1 VVYCYP
7 HTQHVES
14 ARKLED
20 QRLRHLVGHTELP
33 VTSGCH
39 HIMCEHTRPSFPIF
53 PKLKKGKRPGY
64 EVSLL
69 WCTNIVLDVLN
80 EEGRGTEVVDREIK
94 EALDLLV
101 VEVHC
106 KEMGHSCLGQHGRHQ
121 LCSDAATS
129 THLALL
135 AVG

>member
-1 VVYCYP
+1 
-7 HTQHVES
+7 
-14 ARKLED
+14 
-20 QRLRHLVGHTELP
+20 
-33 VTSGCH
+33 
-39 HIMCEHTRPSFPIF
+39 M
-53 PKLKKGKRPGY
+53 
-64 EVSLL
+64 
-69 WCTNIVLDVLN
+69 LN

-129 THLALL
+129 AHLALL
-135 AVG
+135 AVGQVWHHTCEGGRREQGAEREGEERNGEGGERGRE